1 MGKIVKRVAC
11 SVMSLLMLISM
22 NISLLVQAKDEFKKQ
37 ALKNGVYV
45 IQSMVSN
52 NGKVLDISKAD
63 TKSGAEAIIW
73 DFNQRANQAFYFDYN
88 ETDDCY
94 SILALH
100 SMKYIGAENTD
111 DGQGT
116 KIKQHNAS
124 FRDNFKWKLINVG
137 SGQYQFE
144 LKSCNLRLDVC
155 GGNGNSGTKL
165 QLWES
170 NDTNAQKFKLHRCD
184 SFPAEETKKI
194 HSVVQRQREMV
205 NWTQIRIDPNIDKI
219 TKEMI
224 SPCEKLEKV
233 FIHKGIKEI
242 EKGTFDHCKE
252 ISMVTCDPKW
262 LSRFDRSKLKTV
274 VIPDGVEYVTK
285 DMFKGCSN
293 LESVVI
299 PDSLK
304 VKIDSSLFE
313 NSKKP
318 EICTLESLIDKKIEN
333 AFTDNDFTK
342 TLKAENDLGNKID
355 TSNEFM
361 KTLKEVQKQR
371 YIKSFLESKINGT
384 ELSVT
389 QQTEKENLSLEKLKA
404 ELKTLDSEIA
414 ELMDKYVSLSSKNE
428 QEKPIKQ
435 DSENVDKPSVSKTET
450 VNPAENEI
458 SEESEY
464 TTIND
469 LVIFDKENARYEK
482 YAKTILKNIDSKDF
496 KYTEKSE
503 STLENISMKIS
514 NICRKIK
521 EKYGISPY
529 PVQVMTVLR
538 LADDVLNDSGSI
550 AQVKTGEGKSFVISI
565 LATVLAEFGRTIDIV
580 TSTSELARR
589 DYENQKKYYELFGVS
604 SGVLERNINEKDS
617 LRSETGEQFNIDS
630 LKNQIVYSTNSTFE
644 FVFLHGIFLKK
655 PLRDRPYDVI
665 IVDEIDN
672 MLLDQGTSPAIIAN
686 PIKINNAE
694 GVFKRVYENR
704 NKTLEEIL
712 GTVKGLIS
720 GDENSINMI
729 SKLKEAAVISD
740 SYEKGKDYVV
750 QNGEIMIIDRS
761 TGYIKTGSRWK
772 NFIHEMIEIKHG
784 IPMKPSSVSTSLISQ
799 NSFFN
804 MYKKI
809 TGLTGTLGS
818 DSDRELLTKTYK
830 TKLFYIPRN
839 MESKQK
845 VEYHNV
851 SGGLIEILGKIKKE
865 LNQMKSQGRPTL
877 VIMPTNNIADY
888 FCERFFPSANKIT
901 GVNLEKDRKSIS
913 EAGKAG
919 QITIATNAAGRG
931 IDIILDEK
939 AKKQGGLHVIVTFI
953 PMNQR
958 ILGQAIGR
966 SARQGQPGTASVYIA
981 PGSKFYETPKFN
993 KCYDKLLEIEMRFSK
1008 YAKEHWAWMFDHEQ
1022 KYNMLKSEFPLGVT
1036 AEEALRLM
1044 SQELSGAL
1052 PTLNMYYKKEI
1063 TENVLKDSMKSMIM
1077 LAWGIFFSEMCDEA
1091 DKFIDEE
1098 SIEQEYQNFIEEVH
1112 SYFPK
1117 DCDTFE
1123 KTLSNFT
1130 TISSLSM
1137 IEQLSGKIM
1146 QCVGFIMDSAIPEP
1160 IKEILKNKLVSGTIN
1175 ITTGVGQIL
1184 AGAEMCTTV
1193 VGTVGGIPMIINGSN
1208 MALMGVQDIFNVI
1221 HGKDAESINLI
1232 KEALGHKC
1240 DNTVDL
1246 MELAITMGS
1255 AKKVSK
1261 VGQKAMS
1268 EAKSSFGKAF
1278 RKARKYTST
1287 IGNETRAIAKSARAF
1302 CRKEIAKL
1310 RGPKY
1315 AVSSVP
1321 VNAEMLAEEFAK
1333 ENKVFRKAVNPN
1345 IQLFAEKLEPILK
1358 EIHGEKRNIRVNVG
1372 RQEKHIPT
1380 KNNYENALKQGR
1392 KPSIFNGT
1400 AEDAQKLIDEF
1411 AGKGKFIDA
1420 SMKKEIV
1427 DFGKIIGDC
1436 VDLKTGAKTPTT
1448 WGKIHYSKDGVHI
1461 VPYIP

>member
-22 NISLLVQAKDEFKKQ
+22 NVQAKDEFKKQ

-63 TKSGAEAIIW
+63 TKAGAEAIIW

-100 SMKYIGAENTD
+100 SMKYIGAKNTD
-111 DGQGT
+111 DGQGA
-116 KIKQHNAS
+116 KIKQYNAS
-124 FRDNFKWKLINVG
+124 FRDNFKWKLVDVG

-170 NDTNAQKFKLHRCD
+170 NNTNAQKFKLHRCD
-184 SFPAEETKKI
+184 SFPAEEIEKI

-242 EKGTFDHCKE
+242 EKGTFDHCKK
-252 ISMVTCDPKW
+252 IRMVTCDPKW
-262 LSRFDRSKLKTV
+262 LCKFDKSKLETV

-293 LESVVI
+293 LESVII
-299 PDSLK
+299 PNSLK
-304 VKIDSSLFE
+304 GKVYSSLFE

-333 AFTDNDFTK
+333 AFADNDFKK

-361 KTLKEVQKQR
+361 KTLREVRKQR
-371 YIKSFLESKINGT
+371 YIKKFLESKINGT

-389 QQTEKENLSLEKLKA
+389 QRTEEENLNLEKLKT
-404 ELKTLDSEIA
+404 ELKSLDSEIA

-435 DSENVDKPSVSKTET
+435 DSENVDKPSVSTSET
-450 VNPAENEI
+450 VKPAESEI

-469 LVIFDKENARYEK
+469 LVSFDKENARYEK

-496 KYTEKSE
+496 KYIEKSE

-580 TSTSELARR
+580 TSTSELAKR
-589 DYENQKKYYELFGVS
+589 DYENQRKYYELFGVS
-604 SGVLERNINEKDS
+604 SGVLERSINEKDS

-630 LKNQIVYSTNSTFE
+630 LKNRIVYSTNSTFE
-644 FVFLHGIFLKK
+644 FVFLHGIFSKK

-694 GVFKRVYENR
+694 EVFKRVYENR

-712 GTVKGLIS
+712 GRVKCLIS
-720 GDENSINMI
+720 GDENSINTI

-740 SYEKGKDYVV
+740 NYENGKDYVV
-750 QNGEIMIIDRS
+750 QNDEIMIIDRS
-761 TGYIKTGSRWK
+761 TGYIKPGSRWK
-772 NFIHEMIEIKHG
+772 NFIHEMVEIKHG

-818 DSDRELLTKTYK
+818 DSDRELLTKAYK

-851 SGGLIEILGKIKKE
+851 SGGLTKVFREVKKE
-865 LNQMKSQGRPTL
+865 VNQMKSQDRPVL

-901 GVNLEKDRKSIS
+901 GIDLKQDRKSIS

-939 AKKQGGLHVIVTFI
+939 AKKQGGLHVIVPFM

-966 SARQGQPGTASVYIA
+966 SARQGQPGTASVYVA
-981 PGSKFYETPKFN
+981 PNSKFYETPKFN

-1098 SIEQEYQNFIEEVH
+1098 SIEQEYQNFIEELH

-1130 TISSLSM
+1130 ATSSLSM

-1208 MALMGVQDIFNVI
+1208 MALMGVQDIWNVI

-1261 VGQKAMS
+1261 VGQKAVS
-1268 EAKSSFGKAF
+1268 EAKSSLGKAF
-1278 RKARKYTST
+1278 GKARKYTST
-1287 IGNETRAIAKSARAF
+1287 VESETRAIAKSARVF

-1321 VNAEMLAEEFAK
+1321 VNAEILAEEFSK
-1333 ENKVFRKAVNPN
+1333 ENMSFRKTLKPN
-1345 IQLFAEKLEPILK
+1345 LQTFAEKVINSK
-1358 EIHGEKRNIRVNVG
+1358 IVNPYDLT
-1372 RQEKHIPT
+1372 PT
-1380 KNNYENALKQGR
+1380 H
-1392 KPSIFNGT
+1392 SIT
-1400 AEDAQKLIDEF
+1400 
-1411 AGKGKFIDA
+1411 KGHAKMQKFIDEISKNGIREPIKYVECNGEKYIVDGHHRVA
-1420 SMKKEIV
+1420 AAKKLGIKEIPIEQV
-1427 DFGKIIGDC
+1427 QLPFAGYKTID
-1436 VDLKTGAKTPTT
+1436 DLM
-1448 WGKIHYSKDGVHI
+1448 WFN
-1461 VPYIP
+1461 